1 MAPGHELE
9 QCARAWCAKQKSAR
23 RGRAGRLRIGLVT
36 TPKEVLVRAAARNN
50 AEWCATMCRSQGVTG
65 EFGAQAWV
73 APARTPLYY
82 PDAVTLVPCAD
93 RAELVARIDTAAAGA
108 SVKDSFADL
117 DLIEAGFRVLFE
129 AQWIYRPASA
139 STTSSDPAWTV
150 VDTPDTLRAWAL
162 AWDNGDG
169 NADLFRP
176 ALLDDPATFVLAGQS
191 ADGRLVAGAVA
202 SRSDQ
207 VVGISNV
214 FALDG
219 GTDAAW
225 PVVLDA
231 ANELFPTLPVV
242 GYQQGDGLAAAVRH
256 GFEPVGPLRVWLHG
270 L

>member
-1 MAPGHELE
+1 
-9 QCARAWCAKQKSAR
+9 
-23 RGRAGRLRIGLVT
+23 VT
-36 TPKEVLVRAAARNN
+36 TPEELLVRAAARNN
-50 AEWCATMCRSQGVTG
+50 AEWCATTSRSHGVAG
-65 EFGAQAWV
+65 DFGAQAWT
-73 APARTPLYY
+73 APARTPLFY
-82 PDAVTLVPCAD
+82 PDAVTLVPGAD

-117 DLIEAGFRVLFE
+117 DLVDAGFGVLFE
-129 AQWIYRPASA
+129 AQWIHRPASA
-139 STTSSDPAWTV
+139 PTTTSELAWTV
-150 VDTPDTLRAWAL
+150 VGTPDKLRAWAL
-162 AWDNGDG
+162 AWDNGGG

-191 ADGRLVAGAVA
+191 LDGRLVAGAVA

-219 GTDAAW
+219 GRDAAW
-225 PVVLDA
+225 PVVLEA
-231 ANELFPTLPVV
+231 AHELFPALPLV
-242 GYQQGDGLAAAVRH
+242 GYEQGDDLTVAARH

>member
-1 MAPGHELE
+1 
-9 QCARAWCAKQKSAR
+9 
-23 RGRAGRLRIGLVT
+23 VT
-36 TPKEVLVRAAARNN
+36 TPKELLVRAAARNN
-50 AEWCATMCRSQGVTG
+50 AEWCATMSRSHGVAS
-65 EFGAQAWV
+65 EFGAQAWA

-82 PDAVTLVPCAD
+82 PDAVTLVPGAD
-93 RAELVARIDTAAAGA
+93 RAELLARIDTAVAGA

-117 DLIEAGFRVLFE
+117 DLVEAGFRVLFE
-129 AQWIYRPASA
+129 AQWIHRPASA
-139 STTSSDPAWTV
+139 PTTSSDLDWTV
-150 VDTPDTLRAWAL
+150 VGTPDTLRAWAL
-162 AWDNGDG
+162 ARDNGDG
-169 NADLFRP
+169 HADLFRP

-191 ADGRLVAGAVA
+191 GDGLVVGAVA

-219 GTDAAW
+219 DRDAAW

-242 GYQQGDGLAAAVRH
+242 GYQQGDDLAVAVRH
-256 GFEPVGPLRVWLHG
+256 GFDPMGPLRVWRHG